1 MSNDVLIKILYNVHE
16 VIFMNIFSKLNKLT
30 NLTENEKTLV
40 SYMQDN
46 PEGFV
51 KMSALEISDACFI
64 STSTIYR
71 LCQKL
76 DLSGLSE
83 LKVQISL
90 SINEY
95 LKEQSSLDYN
105 YPIKQ
110 NETQHQIVLKLK
122 ELYEQTLVSSLNLID
137 LEQLRLI
144 ANVLKNAQ
152 HIDFYT
158 SAGNMYFVEN
168 FKFQMQEIGTFINVP
183 IEEYHQLLTASTS
196 DENHIAIVVSF
207 EGRGVI
213 IKRIADMLKVNKT
226 PIILIS
232 STNENP
238 LTKYANY
245 HLYLSSNE
253 NHFNKI
259 SSFSTRLSLLYVLD
273 CLYTCYFNLNYD
285 KNVSYKLNAYK
296 KLSGNFN
303 KTPET

>member
-1 MSNDVLIKILYNVHE
+1 
-16 VIFMNIFSKLNKLT
+16 MNIFSKLNKLT

-40 SYMQDN
+40 TYMQDN
-46 PEGFV
+46 PEVFV
-51 KMSALEISDACFI
+51 KKSALEISEACFI

-83 LKVQISL
+83 LKVQVST

-95 LKEQSSLDYN
+95 LKENNSIDYN
-105 YPIKQ
+105 YPFNQ
-110 NETQHQIVLKLK
+110 NETQNQIVSKMK

-137 LEQLRLI
+137 LDQLRLVSNI
-144 ANVLKNAQ
+144 LKEAQ

-158 SAGNMYFVEN
+158 SAGNIYFAEN
-168 FKFQMQEIGTFINVP
+168 FKFQMQEIGTFVNVP
-183 IEEYHQLLTASTS
+183 LEEYHQLLTASTS
-196 DENHIAIVVSF
+196 DKSHAAILVSF
-207 EGRGVI
+207 EGRGI
-213 IKRIADMLKVNKT
+213 IIERIAKILKTNNT

-238 LTKYANY
+238 ITKYANY

-259 SSFSTRLSLLYVLD
+259 SSFSTRLSLLYILD
-273 CLYTCYFNLNYD
+273 CIYTCYFKFNYD
-285 KNVSYKLNAYK
+285 KNVNYKLNAYK
-296 KLSGNFN
+296 QLSLDIKL
-303 KTPET
+303 

>member
-1 MSNDVLIKILYNVHE
+1 
-16 VIFMNIFSKLNKLT
+16 MNIFSKLNKLT
-30 NLTENEKTLV
+30 DLTENEKTLV

-46 PEGFV
+46 PESFV
-51 KMSALEISDACFI
+51 KMSALEISKACFI

-71 LCQKL
+71 FCKKL

-83 LKVQISL
+83 LKVQVSA

-95 LKEQSSLDYN
+95 LKEKSSLNYN
-105 YPIKQ
+105 YPFKPNQTQ
-110 NETQHQIVLKLK
+110 NQIVLKMK
-122 ELYEQTLVSSLNLID
+122 ELYEQTLMSSLNLID
-137 LEQLRLI
+137 RDQLRLI
-144 ANVLKNAQ
+144 SNVLKKAQ

-158 SAGNMYFVEN
+158 SAGNLYFAEN
-168 FKFQMQEIGTFINVP
+168 FKFQMQEIGRFINVP

-196 DENHIAIVVSF
+196 DENHIAIIVSF

-213 IKRIADMLKVNKT
+213 IQNIADILKKNKT

-245 HLYLSSNE
+245 QLYLSSNE
-253 NHFNKI
+253 DHFNKI

-273 CLYTCYFNLNYD
+273 CIYTCYFEFDYD
-285 KNVSYKLNAYK
+285 QNIIYKLNTYK
-296 KLSGNFN
+296 KLSN
-303 KTPET
+303 KL

>member
-1 MSNDVLIKILYNVHE
+1 
-16 VIFMNIFSKLNKLT
+16 MNIFSKLNKLT

-46 PEGFV
+46 PESFV
-51 KMSALEISDACFI
+51 KMSALEISEACFI

-76 DLSGLSE
+76 DLTGLSE
-83 LKVQISL
+83 LKVQVSA

-95 LKEQSSLDYN
+95 LKENSSLDYN
-105 YPIKQ
+105 YPFNQ
-110 NETQHQIVLKLK
+110 NETQNQIISKMK

-137 LEQLRLI
+137 PEQLKLI
-144 ANVLKNAQ
+144 SKVLKNAQ

-158 SAGNMYFVEN
+158 SAGNIYFAEN

-196 DENHIAIVVSF
+196 NENHVAIIVSF
-207 EGRGVI
+207 EGRGI
-213 IKRIADMLKVNKT
+213 IIERIVSILKTNKT

-232 STNENP
+232 STNENS

-259 SSFSTRLSLLYVLD
+259 SSFSTRLSLLYILD
-273 CLYTCYFNLNYD
+273 CIYTCYFKFNYD
-285 KNVSYKLNAYK
+285 KNVQYKLDAYK
-296 KLSGNFN
+296 QLS
-303 KTPET
+303 KK